1 MKLCLSLSFYSS
13 TTTKFFASLCF
24 SIFVLNFFKFD
35 QVVAEN
41 LFKDIGMDV
50 PWRNNSKAS
59 SYKIE
64 KKETNSLLTTGVQ
77 KYLQKLQRMLE
88 TNVAPRWLDM
98 VTPIDLQWHHDGVS
112 ELVTLESELI
122 KQYKVKASTVTAT
135 ATSAAIS
142 AATSATSPAMFSTVI
157 KPRVLVVV
165 PSDPLSAYESAGYG
179 SWLKEYYNPMG
190 YFDAVIVLSPVETG
204 IERQAHGMWI
214 IPLSDKKNAIATFR
228 SIVVRVGASV
238 VRAYG
243 GYWPIDVAVKGTR
256 GINIPVVVSV
266 HDTNPDL
273 VHIDSLIQ
281 ANQIWPVSTAVAT
294 MLHAKYQVPK
304 KQMRMLSNRVNL
316 NTFSQQT
323 ISTTTREEAAERA
336 ARVGTLA
343 MRYPG
348 KYRLLF
354 IGRRQ
359 TQKNWDTVMRTL
371 NVLGDDYVGIFIGK
385 GPRAPMVKYSKEW
398 NVTSQV
404 YLVDTVESEELK
416 YYMWLS
422 DVFCVPSRWEG
433 FGIVFVEAMATG
445 SVVITSNIAPM
456 NEYVDHLV
464 SGLLVK
470 ELENEKK
477 LAKVV
482 KLGVHDHQ
490 LRKKLQ
496 TNAVLA
502 AARFSKEDI
511 DRWEVSLYRMVV
523 GES

>member
-1 MKLCLSLSFYSS
+1 
-13 TTTKFFASLCF
+13 
-24 SIFVLNFFKFD
+24 
-35 QVVAEN
+35 
-41 LFKDIGMDV
+41 
-50 PWRNNSKAS
+50 
-59 SYKIE
+59 
-64 KKETNSLLTTGVQ
+64 
-77 KYLQKLQRMLE
+77 
-88 TNVAPRWLDM
+88 
-98 VTPIDLQWHHDGVS
+98 
-112 ELVTLESELI
+112 
-122 KQYKVKASTVTAT
+122 
-135 ATSAAIS
+135 
-142 AATSATSPAMFSTVI
+142 
-157 KPRVLVVV
+157 
-165 PSDPLSAYESAGYG
+165 
-179 SWLKEYYNPMG
+179 
-190 YFDAVIVLSPVETG
+190 
-204 IERQAHGMWI
+204 
-214 IPLSDKKNAIATFR
+214 
-228 SIVVRVGASV
+228 
-238 VRAYG
+238 
-243 GYWPIDVAVKGTR
+243 
-256 GINIPVVVSV
+256 
-266 HDTNPDL
+266 
-273 VHIDSLIQ
+273 
-281 ANQIWPVSTAVAT
+281 
-294 MLHAKYQVPK
+294 
-304 KQMRMLSNRVNL
+304 
-316 NTFSQQT
+316 
-323 ISTTTREEAAERA
+323 
-336 ARVGTLA
+336 

-385 GPRAPMVKYSKEW
+385 GPRAPMVKYAKEW

-433 FGIVFVEAMATG
+433 FGIVFVEVMATG

-470 ELENEKK
+470 ELENENK

>member
-1 MKLCLSLSFYSS
+1 MSLFLFTHQLLLYQILCITL
-13 TTTKFFASLCF
+13 FFDFRLEF
-24 SIFVLNFFKFD
+24 FQIFK
-35 QVVAEN
+35 VVAEN

-59 SYKIE
+59 SNKIE

-135 ATSAAIS
+135 ATS
-142 AATSATSPAMFSTVI
+142 ATSATSPAMFSTVI

-243 GYWPIDVAVKGTR
+243 GYWPIDVAVQGTR
-256 GINIPVVVSV
+256 GTNIPVVVSV

-281 ANQIWPVSTAVAT
+281 ANQIWPVSTAVAK

-385 GPRAPMVKYSKEW
+385 GPRAPMVKYAKEW

-470 ELENEKK
+470 ELENENK

>member
-1 MKLCLSLSFYSS
+1 
-13 TTTKFFASLCF
+13 
-24 SIFVLNFFKFD
+24 
-35 QVVAEN
+35 
-41 LFKDIGMDV
+41 MDV